1 MILVL
6 VDHDRGTIDPLS
18 LRAITAARKLTDQ
31 VEAIVVG
38 KDGAQV
44 AQEIAG
50 YGAGRLHVA
59 TNEALTDYAP
69 MASGRALQQMVQEI
83 KPLAVLAAGSP
94 RGNEQLAHLAAF
106 LDLPMAAECSAITL
120 GSNGSPHQV
129 TRARWAGNLFEDA
142 LVHADLLIATV
153 LAFSTEPEIVVGDTG
168 AVAVNEFEVNLQP
181 SDTLI
186 KVLRRASEADGHAD
200 ETSGGVSLTDAKV
213 IVSGG
218 RGVGGPEGFGILED
232 LAGLLGGTVGCSR
245 VVTSSGWRPHAEQ
258 VGQTG
263 TKVAPDLYLAC
274 GISGAMQHIAGCK
287 NSKTIVVI
295 NTDPEAPILAYA
307 DYAIIGDL
315 HKVIPA
321 LTAAVQKARG

>member
-6 VDHDRGTIDPLS
+6 VDHDRGVLDPLS
-18 LRAITAARKLTDQ
+18 LRALTAARKLSSDVT
-31 VEAIVVG
+31 AVVMG
-38 KDGAQV
+38 REGANLV
-44 AQEIAG
+44 KEVG
-50 YGAGRLHVA
+50 EYGANTLYVA
-59 TNEALTDYAP
+59 TNAVFADYTP
-69 MASGRALQQMVQEI
+69 MASGKALFELVGEI
-83 KPLAVLAAGSP
+83 KPETVLAAGSP

-106 LDLPMAAECSAITL
+106 MDLPMAVECSSIKI
-120 GSNGSPHQV
+120 GNPHEV
-129 TRARWAGNLFEDA
+129 TRARWAANIFEEA
-142 LVHADLLIATV
+142 LVHSDVLIATV
-153 LAFSTEPEIVVGDTG
+153 LAFSVEPVSIGGSAEIK
-168 AVAVNEFEVNLQP
+168 EFEATLDAA
-181 SDTLI
+181 DTLI
-186 KVLRRASEADGHAD
+186 GRGNESKI
-200 ETSGGVSLTDAKV
+200 GGVSLTDAKV

-218 RGVGGPEGFGILED
+218 RGVGGPEGFGILEE

-295 NTDPEAPILAYA
+295 NTDPEAPILNYA

-321 LTAAVQKARG
+321 LTAAVREARG

>member
-6 VDHDRGTIDPLS
+6 VDHDRGVIDPLS
-18 LRAITAARKLTDQ
+18 LRALTAARKIDRDLQ
-31 VEAIVVG
+31 AVVIG
-38 KDGAQV
+38 KDGASV
-44 AQEIAG
+44 AAEVG
-50 YGAGRLHVA
+50 EYGATILHVA
-59 TNEALTDYAP
+59 ANPELTDYAP
-69 MASGRALQQMVQEI
+69 MASGRALFELVKEI
-83 KPLAVLAAGSP
+83 KPAAVLAAGSP

-106 LDLPMAAECSAITL
+106 MDLPMAAECSSIKL
-120 GSNGSPHQV
+120 GNPHEV
-129 TRARWAGNLFEDA
+129 TRARWAANIFEDA
-142 LVHADLLIATV
+142 LVHADLLIASV
-153 LAFSTEPEIVVGDTG
+153 MAFSVEPEAVGG
-168 AVAVNEFEVNLQP
+168 SAEVKEFDAKLQP
-181 SDTLI
+181 ADTLV
-186 KVLRRASEADGHAD
+186 KVLGRASENKG
-200 ETSGGVSLTDAKV
+200 GGVSLTDAKV

-218 RGVGGPEGFGILED
+218 RGVGGPEGFGILEE
-232 LAGLLGGTVGCSR
+232 LAGLLEGTVGCSR

-321 LTAAVQKARG
+321 LTAAVKAARG